1 MKDFNKPRKYI
12 DSSGI
17 PEIGKPFVSSNKA
30 GQNLRIRVILSPDSK
45 VRLFEE
51 SPSYRQS

>member
-1 MKDFNKPRKYI
+1 MKDFNKPINYI

-45 VRLFEE
+45 VQTFPET
-51 SPSYRQS
+51 P